1 MTHVSIAP
9 RPGVVRDPFASELT
23 KPSLMRPASAIVP
36 VGLSTRG
43 LAANRP
49 MIGRPHIGK
58 SAPASAHRGV
68 PATGGDL
75 RDTYSQEDLEE
86 DDEQESP
93 ETSSAV
99 PIPGMRSAQPETF
112 EKVVKRIPTLYVIAF
127 FGVVVMCAV
136 SIIWNTL
143 QVNRLTLEKTRAND
157 RIAQAEQRLIK
168 LRAQEMQLSAPS
180 RVRALAKEKLGMI
193 EETGSEV
200 VFVKPQ

>member
-1 MTHVSIAP
+1 MTHVSIAS
-9 RPGVVRDPFASELT
+9 RPGVVRDPFASEVA
-23 KPSLMRPASAIVP
+23 KPSLLRPSH
-36 VGLSTRG
+36 
-43 LAANRP
+43 RP
-49 MIGRPHIGK
+49 MIGQTQIGKPHIGRP
-58 SAPASAHRGV
+58 SPGGII
-68 PATGGDL
+68 ATGGSI
-75 RDTYSQEDLEE
+75 RDTYLHEALEE
-86 DDEQESP
+86 DDDDEGSP
-93 ETSSAV
+93 GSSQ
-99 PIPGMRSAQPETF
+99 PSIPGMRSAQPETL

-180 RVRALAKEKLGMI
+180 RVRAIAKEKLGMI

>member
-1 MTHVSIAP
+1 MIGQPNSAWPHVGKP
-9 RPGVVRDPFASELT
+9 LPGP
-23 KPSLMRPASAIVP
+23 
-36 VGLSTRG
+36 
-43 LAANRP
+43 LAATGGSIRDTYLREEIEEDDQGSP
-49 MIGRPHIGK
+49 EE
-58 SAPASAHRGV
+58 SAPA
-68 PATGGDL
+68 
-75 RDTYSQEDLEE
+75 
-86 DDEQESP
+86 
-93 ETSSAV
+93 
-99 PIPGMRSAQPETF
+99 IPGMRSAQPETF

-180 RVRALAKEKLGMI
+180 RIRAIAKERLGMI

-200 VFVKPQ
+200 IFVKE

>member
-1 MTHVSIAP
+1 MTHVSIAS
-9 RPGVVRDPFASELT
+9 RPGVVRDPFASDPT
-23 KPSLMRPASAIVP
+23 KPSLLRPS
-36 VGLSTRG
+36 
-43 LAANRP
+43 NRP
-49 MIGRPHIGK
+49 MIGRPHSGSPQSGKPHIGRP
-58 SAPASAHRGV
+58 SHAGI
-68 PATGGDL
+68 PATGGSI
-75 RDTYSQEDLEE
+75 RDTYLHEELEE
-86 DDEQESP
+86 DDDDEGSP
-93 ETSSAV
+93 DSSQ
-99 PIPGMRSAQPETF
+99 PSIPGMRSAQPETL

-180 RVRALAKEKLGMI
+180 RVRALAREKLGMI

>member
-1 MTHVSIAP
+1 MTQISIAS
-9 RPGVVRDPFASELT
+9 RPGVVRDPFASDRT
-23 KPSLMRPASAIVP
+23 KPSLMRPSQ
-36 VGLSTRG
+36 
-43 LAANRP
+43 RP

-58 SAPASAHRGV
+58 PLS
-68 PATGGDL
+68 GGHL
-75 RDTYSQEDLEE
+75 AAAIGGSIRDNNLHEEDE
-86 DDEQESP
+86 DDEQGPPDESTP
-93 ETSSAV
+93 ASS
-99 PIPGMRSAQPETF
+99 IPGMRSAQPETL

-157 RIAQAEQRLIK
+157 RIAQTEQRLIK

-180 RVRALAKEKLGMI
+180 RIRAIAKERLGMI